1 LEEFLLKNYSFIA
14 KLVESI
20 AAITGLICYKKYR
33 HTHQKYFIWFLI
45 YIVLLDFFGSYTIYV
60 AKYEFLEP
68 IKEALKGTLIEKNY
82 WVFTFFW
89 SIGAILFFAFYY
101 QKIIINKHF
110 KRIIYYAT
118 CLFLLCSTVY
128 IFLNINAFFK
138 ASIPFIKVSG
148 ATIIFMC
155 VIFYFIE
162 LLKSDEVL
170 TFYKS
175 LNFYIS
181 STIFIWW
188 LVTTPVVFFEIYFS
202 SADWNFVFLR
212 WQIFLFMN
220 IFMYLTFSFALL
232 WCKPQND

>member
-1 LEEFLLKNYSFIA
+1 MEEFLLKNYSFLT
-14 KLVESI
+14 KLVEGI

-33 HTHQKYFIWFLI
+33 NTYHKYFIWFLV
-45 YIVLLDFFGSYTIYV
+45 YIILLDFLGSYTIYV
-60 AKYEFLEP
+60 AKYEILKP

-89 SIGAILFFAFYY
+89 SIGSILFFVFYY
-101 QKIIINKHF
+101 LKIITNKYYR
-110 KRIIYYAT
+110 RIITYAAL
-118 CLFLLCSTVY
+118 LFFLCSTTY

-138 ASIPFIKVSG
+138 AAIPLIKVSG
-148 ATIIFMC
+148 ATVIFMC

-181 STIFIWW
+181 ATIFIWW

>member
-1 LEEFLLKNYSFIA
+1 LEEFLLKNYIFLS
-14 KLVESI
+14 KLVEGI
-20 AAITGLICYKKYR
+20 AVLTGLICYKKYR
-33 HTHQKYFIWFLI
+33 NTYQKYFIWFLI
-45 YIVLLDFFGSYTIYV
+45 YIIIFDFIGSYTIYV
-60 AKYEFLEP
+60 AKYEFLYP
-68 IKEALKGTLIEKNY
+68 IKQALKGTLLEKNY
-82 WVFTFFW
+82 WVYTFFW
-89 SIGAILFFAFYY
+89 SIGSILFFAFYY
-101 QKIIINKHF
+101 LKIIANRRYR
-110 KRIIYYAT
+110 RIIYYAAL
-118 CLFLLCSTVY
+118 LFFLCSTTY
-128 IFLNINAFFK
+128 IFLNINAFFM
-138 ASIPFIKVSG
+138 AAIPFIKVSG
-148 ATIIFMC
+148 ATVIFIC

-181 STIFIWW
+181 SAIFIWW

-212 WQIFLFMN
+212 GKIFLFMN